1 MLKVRPLMKA
11 VEVKVDNRYILYD
24 ADCIENPASFG
35 FDANYWASR
44 DAIIGFAEGRG
55 TTFFVQYAGED
66 YVLRHYR
73 RGGFIARLSTDQY
86 IWTGL
91 RRTRAWREWHL
102 LAQLREMGL
111 PVPQPVAVQVVQNGA
126 TYSADIMTRR
136 ISHTTTLAEELGRHA
151 LSEDTWQE
159 LGRMIRRFHSHGVW
173 HADLNANN
181 VLIDAENRIYLID
194 FDRGRLRQLA
204 QKWQQANLDRLK
216 RSLLKLQR
224 KMECFYFA
232 ESDWQTL
239 LAGYSSLDLE

>member
-1 MLKVRPLMKA
+1 MKA

-102 LAQLREMGL
+102 LAKVWEMGL
-111 PVPQPVAVQVVQNGA
+111 PVSQPVAVQVVQNGA

-136 ISHTTTLAEELGRHA
+136 IPLTTTLAEELGRQS
-151 LSEDTWQE
+151 LSKDTWLE
-159 LGRMIRRFHSHGVW
+159 LGKLIRRFHNHGVW

-181 VLIDAENRIYLID
+181 VLIDSNGRIYLID
-194 FDRGRLRQLA
+194 FDRGRLRQLT

-232 ESDWQTL
+232 ESDWQSL